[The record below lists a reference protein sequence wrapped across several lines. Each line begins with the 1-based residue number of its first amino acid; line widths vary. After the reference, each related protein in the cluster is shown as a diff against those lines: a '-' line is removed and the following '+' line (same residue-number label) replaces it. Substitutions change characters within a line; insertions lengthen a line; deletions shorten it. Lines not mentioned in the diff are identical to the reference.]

1 MVLTR
6 QSDRKDR
13 SIFCATSRALLL
25 NSCHSV
31 ASEHHLRALS
41 GVTAYKK
48 GKSIPTDCIY
58 ECNQPWQTPEL
69 GWMKWIPSYHMYLKT
84 KHHGFGAL
92 H

>member
-41 GVTAYKK
+41 GVT
-48 GKSIPTDCIY
+48 
-58 ECNQPWQTPEL
+58 EL